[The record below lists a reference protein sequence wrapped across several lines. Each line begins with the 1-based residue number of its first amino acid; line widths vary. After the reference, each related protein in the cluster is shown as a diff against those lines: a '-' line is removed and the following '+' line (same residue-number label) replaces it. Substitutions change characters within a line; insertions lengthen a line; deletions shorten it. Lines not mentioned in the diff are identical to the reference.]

1 MYTFVLRDTYTYE
14 YNNNV
19 TCTTFHRLVT
29 DKWTKRMKE
38 ERRRKRILCI
48 RGGVAFRETI
58 PTRRKM
64 EKDWSLRCLLILA
77 SVDAVTGFRS
87 IRQLPQGAAVRTNDH
102 LIRERKKERTC
113 IALRID
119 VT

>member
-1 MYTFVLRDTYTYE
+1 MDEEDKRRKKKKDFVYS
-14 YNNNV
+14 
-19 TCTTFHRLVT
+19 
-29 DKWTKRMKE
+29 
-38 ERRRKRILCI
+38 RRRCLSRDNSYTSKD
-48 RGGVAFRETI
+48 
-58 PTRRKM
+58 
-64 EKDWSLRCLLILA
+64 DWSLRCLLILA